1 MTYGYNERLGIVA
14 GIMLLLVF
22 AAVLITV
29 LSGIS
34 HQDEKRVQI
43 VASFLPV
50 YNAAIQ
56 VTDGVEG
63 VEVKNLVPPQN
74 GCLHDYQLTPENV
87 IALSKADA
95 LIINGAGAESF
106 LGDLHSQYAD
116 LKVIDT
122 SEGIAL
128 LEGIHH
134 HHHEDE
140 EEEHEEIINEH
151 IWTGPSNYIK
161 QIENLRDQLIRL
173 DPVHAHQY
181 RANAENYIAEIET
194 VKAELAEA
202 ASSLPTKNCII
213 FHDSLAY
220 FARELGF
227 NILASLSTGEE
238 SVLSASELAEA
249 VKTAALADK
258 ILLIYDDQ
266 YHTEYASVAQEA
278 SFSRT
283 LRLNMAVASSTQGTD
298 DVWLDAMRANI
309 QILKDTDGD

>member
-1 MTYGYNERLGIVA
+1 MTYGYNKRLGIVA

-140 EEEHEEIINEH
+140 EE
-151 IWTGPSNYIK
+151 P
-161 QIENLRDQLIRL
+161 LQL
-173 DPVHAHQY
+173 Y
-181 RANAENYIAEIET
+181 
-194 VKAELAEA
+194 
-202 ASSLPTKNCII
+202 
-213 FHDSLAY
+213 
-220 FARELGF
+220 
-227 NILASLSTGEE
+227 
-238 SVLSASELAEA
+238 
-249 VKTAALADK
+249 KTD
-258 ILLIYDDQ
+258 
-266 YHTEYASVAQEA
+266 
-278 SFSRT
+278 
-283 LRLNMAVASSTQGTD
+283 
-298 DVWLDAMRANI
+298 
-309 QILKDTDGD
+309 